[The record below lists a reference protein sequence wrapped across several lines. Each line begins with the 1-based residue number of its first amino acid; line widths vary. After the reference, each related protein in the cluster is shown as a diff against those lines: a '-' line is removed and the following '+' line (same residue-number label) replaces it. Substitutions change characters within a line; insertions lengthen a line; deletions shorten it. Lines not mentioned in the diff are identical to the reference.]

1 MPANAMIPGW
11 WTATTDSDLLSLLQA
26 ADEGGRHIWSPYGV
40 SVRSHA
46 PLTRLMCAFKEYE
59 LAKVMES
66 SPPPDETSPTPC
78 APQKRVSHPSRG
90 HFRFGDAPGMLRVPS
105 EKEWDSLRE
114 ELLAEGRA
122 AVHCGGGSASP
133 VGGHQSRCEK
143 CGCYAFD
150 QFDEAACPVCR
161 IAL

>member
-1 MPANAMIPGW
+1 MIPGW
-11 WTATTDSDLLSLLQA
+11 WTATTDSDLLNLLQA
-26 ADEGGRHIWSPYGV
+26 ADEGGRHMWSPYGV
-40 SVRSHA
+40 PVRSHA
-46 PLTRLMCAFKEYE
+46 PLTRLVRAFRECE
-59 LAKVMES
+59 RAKAMES

-78 APQKRVSHPSRG
+78 APQKRVSHPSQG

-105 EKEWDSLRE
+105 EEEWDLLRE

-122 AVHCGGGSASP
+122 AVRCGGASP

-143 CGCYAFD
+143 CGCYTFD
-150 QFDEAACPVCR
+150 QFDDAPCPACR